1 MHFIFFD
8 DFKPGV
14 VTGATAW
21 DISSLI
27 KDTPLHQPQ
36 EILKRFI
43 ADYDALSGKI
53 KQYCEE
59 TAGLPLDSLRLRPPV
74 PKPVHLLGAMNNYKR
89 DGRFV
94 DLDFFIKSS
103 TCIIGPGD
111 TVELPEL
118 EVDHFAHEA
127 ELAVVI
133 KKHGK
138 KIKASEAME
147 YVFGYTGFIDVSSRG
162 VGNTYFL
169 RKSFDTFGPMGPVLV
184 TADEVPDPHDIGI
197 KLWVNNALRQ
207 DFRTSDMAIQISQLI
222 EEASTVCALEP
233 GDVISSGTHHLGLGP
248 IQDGDKVILEIERI
262 GKMSVNVVDPKQRKW
277 EVPS

>member
-1 MHFIFFD
+1 MRFIFFN

-14 VTGATAW
+14 VTGETVW

-27 KDTPLHQPQ
+27 KNTPIDHPQ
-36 EILKRFI
+36 EIVRRII
-43 ADYDALSGKI
+43 ADYENLSSKVE
-53 KQYCEE
+53 QHCQD
-59 TAGLPLDSLRLRPPV
+59 TAGLPLGSVRIRPPV

-103 TCIIGPGD
+103 TCIIGSGD

-184 TADEVPDPHDIGI
+184 TADEVPDPHDLGVR
-197 KLWVNNALRQ
+197 LWVDDSLRQ
-207 DFRTSDMAIQISQLI
+207 DFRTSDMAIQIPKLI

-233 GDVISSGTHHLGLGP
+233 GDVISSGTHHLGQGP
-248 IQDGDKVILEIERI
+248 IQDGEKVTLEIERI
-262 GKMSVNVVDPKQRKW
+262 GRMTVHVKDPLHRTW
-277 EVPS
+277 EVPA

>member
-1 MHFIFFD
+1 MRFVFFD

-14 VTGATAW
+14 ESGETVW
-21 DISSLI
+21 DISSFL
-27 KDTPLHQPQ
+27 KDTPPHQPQ
-36 EILKRFI
+36 EVLTHIIENYPIL
-43 ADYDALSGKI
+43 SPKI
-53 KQYCEE
+53 KQHCKA
-59 TAGLPLDSLRLRPPV
+59 TAGVPLDSLRIRPPV

-103 TCIIGPGD
+103 TCVIGPGD
-111 TVELPEL
+111 TVELPGL

-133 KKHGK
+133 KKRGK
-138 KIKASEAME
+138 KIKASEAMD
-147 YVFGYTGFIDVSSRG
+147 YIFGYTGFIDVSSRG

-184 TADEVPDPHDIGI
+184 TGDEVPDPHNMGI
-197 KLWVNNALRQ
+197 RLWVNDKLRQ
-207 DFRTSDMAIQISQLI
+207 DFRTSDMAIQIPQLI

-248 IQDGDKVILEIERI
+248 IQNGDTLSLEIERI
-262 GKMSVNVVDPKQRKW
+262 GKMSVHVVDPKQRKW

>member
-1 MHFIFFD
+1 MRFIFFD

-14 VTGATAW
+14 VVDETVW
-21 DISSLI
+21 NISSLI

-36 EILKRFI
+36 EVLKHIIENDPIL
-43 ADYDALSGKI
+43 SPKI
-53 KQYCEE
+53 KQYCEV
-59 TAGLPLDSLRLRPPV
+59 TTGTPLDSLRVRPPV

-94 DLDFFIKSS
+94 DLDFFLKSS
-103 TCIIGPGD
+103 TCVIGPGD

-138 KIKASEAME
+138 KIKASEAMD

-162 VGNTYFL
+162 VGTTYFT

-184 TADEVPDPHDIGI
+184 TADEISDPHDLGV
-197 KLWVNNALRQ
+197 KLWVNDSLRQ
-207 DFRTSDMAIQISQLI
+207 DFRTTDMAIQIPQLI

-248 IQDGDKVILEIERI
+248 IKDNDKLTLEIERI
-262 GKMSVNVVDPKQRKW
+262 GKMTVHVTDPKHRTW
-277 EVPS
+277 